1 MTAISPFERVLRND
15 RLVALAGIAFVVLLA
30 WGYLLAGAG
39 IDMSMAGMEM
49 DPMPWAVDHALII
62 FIMWWVM
69 MIAMM
74 VPSAAPTIL
83 LFSTIK
89 RKQEPSGRTSM
100 EAYIFLLGYLLMW
113 AAFSIAAVFVQWVL
127 ESLGWMSMEMTSS
140 NAILGR
146 IILLAAGLN
155 QFTPPKAACLRHC
168 QSPVIFFSQDW
179 RPGNLGALR
188 MGLRHG
194 AYCVGCCWFLM
205 ALLFVSGIMNLLWIA
220 GIALYVPFEKLLPLN
235 QRLSNA
241 AGLALLASGA
251 VVLARATWFKA
262 I

>member
-1 MTAISPFERVLRND
+1 
-15 RLVALAGIAFVVLLA
+15 
-30 WGYLLAGAG
+30 
-39 IDMSMAGMEM
+39 
-49 DPMPWAVDHALII
+49 
-62 FIMWWVM
+62 
-69 MIAMM
+69 
-74 VPSAAPTIL
+74 
-83 LFSTIK
+83 
-89 RKQEPSGRTSM
+89 M

-140 NAILGR
+140 NAILGG

-168 QSPVIFFSQDW
+168 QSPVIFFSQHW

-220 GIALYVPFEKLLPLN
+220 GIALYVAFEKLLPLN

>member
-1 MTAISPFERVLRND
+1 
-15 RLVALAGIAFVVLLA
+15 
-30 WGYLLAGAG
+30 
-39 IDMSMAGMEM
+39 
-49 DPMPWAVDHALII
+49 
-62 FIMWWVM
+62 
-69 MIAMM
+69 
-74 VPSAAPTIL
+74 
-83 LFSTIK
+83 
-89 RKQEPSGRTSM
+89 
-100 EAYIFLLGYLLMW
+100 
-113 AAFSIAAVFVQWVL
+113 
-127 ESLGWMSMEMTSS
+127 MEMTSS
-140 NAILGR
+140 NAILGG

-168 QSPVIFFSQDW
+168 QSPVIFFSQHW

-220 GIALYVPFEKLLPLN
+220 GIALYVAFEKLLPLN

-251 VVLARATWFKA
+251 VVLARATGSKQFDSDCSLLA
-262 I
+262 

>member
-1 MTAISPFERVLRND
+1 VTAISPFERVLRND

-49 DPMPWAVDHALII
+49 DPMPWAVDHALIV

-100 EAYIFLLGYLLMW
+100 EAYIFL
-113 AAFSIAAVFVQWVL
+113 SVI
-127 ESLGWMSMEMTSS
+127 SS
-140 NAILGR
+140 CGR
-146 IILLAAGLN
+146 RSASR
-155 QFTPPKAACLRHC
+155 QFLY
-168 QSPVIFFSQDW
+168 S
-179 RPGNLGALR
+179 
-188 MGLRHG
+188 
-194 AYCVGCCWFLM
+194 GC
-205 ALLFVSGIMNLLWIA
+205 S
-220 GIALYVPFEKLLPLN
+220 K
-235 QRLSNA
+235 
-241 AGLALLASGA
+241 
-251 VVLARATWFKA
+251 VLAGCPWK
-262 I
+262 